1 MGIYD
6 LMNKCNNY
14 FTINYEQ
21 GEFTIVNNEVKVNGK
36 YKVGQYIRIV
46 DSLFNDNVYKII
58 SVDNDIIKLD
68 GVNDEVFNGY
78 ICGLNV
84 PKDFIELVDKINDYE
99 NRIKK
104 GISSESIPNYSI
116 SYSNEDYSVAFSNE
130 LSKYNKPYRGK
141 YAWLKM
147 MDTK

>member
-1 MGIYD
+1 MTLNKRIINNTLIIELENIYID
-6 LMNKCNNY
+6 IE
-14 FTINYEQ
+14 TIYRS
-21 GEFTIVNNEVKVNGK
+21 
-36 YKVGQYIRIV
+36 GQC
-46 DSLFNDNVYKII
+46 FNIIKEDNVYKII
-58 SVDNDIIKLD
+58 SINNDIIKLD
-68 GVNDEVFNGY
+68 GVTDEVFNGY

-84 PKDFIELVDKINDYE
+84 PKDFIDLVDKINDYE
-99 NRIKK
+99 KRIKK